1 MNDYFG
7 NEERLVED
15 TILAQAAEPCVVG
28 LRFQPIGKLYHFD
41 ASHFEDLQ
49 TGDFVV
55 VETSRGIQLGQIA
68 TFVKNPDRSAS
79 TGLKSI
85 IRIATPQDLLVH
97 QEWERLQREALALCR
112 TKATEL
118 RLVDVKIVSA
128 EFSLDGTRLMF
139 VYSSEEGEK
148 TDLKSLKKVMQRSYP
163 QTHVELHMV
172 GPRDVAK
179 SLGGMGACGLECRCC
194 SAFLTEFSPIS
205 IKMAKEQGI
214 SLTPTEITGMCGR
227 LRCCLVYEYE
237 QYVEARKQ
245 LPKRGK
251 MVISPRGNGK
261 VIDVVPL
268 KGIIIVELEQGG
280 QHEFFPED
288 LQPLEEY
295 DALKKAAGDSCEGCP
310 DEKRNMVRRAET
322 RKGKKKPHARTR

>member
-1 MNDYFG
+1 VAEN
-7 NEERLVED
+7 
-15 TILAQAAEPCVVG
+15 IQAPAPDISVVG

-41 ASHFEDLQ
+41 ASRFETLQ

-55 VETSRGIQLGQIA
+55 VETSRGIQLGQVA
-68 TFVKNPDRSAS
+68 LFVKNPDWSAGG
-79 TGLKSI
+79 GLKSI
-85 IRIATPQDLLVH
+85 MRIATPQDLLVH
-97 QEWERLQREALALCR
+97 QELEHQQKEALEVCR
-112 TKATEL
+112 SKAAEL
-118 RLVDVKIVSA
+118 RLVDVKIISA
-128 EFSLDGTRLMF
+128 EYSLDGSRLLF

-148 TDLKSLKKVMQRSYP
+148 ADLKSLKKSMQRLYP

-179 SLGGMGACGLECRCC
+179 TLGGMGACGLVCRCC
-194 SAFLTEFSPIS
+194 STFLTEFSPIS

-251 MVISPRGNGK
+251 MVTTPRGNGK
-261 VIDVVPL
+261 VIEVIPL
-268 KGIIIVELEQGG
+268 KNSVLVELEQGG
-280 QHEFFPED
+280 QHEFFQDE
-288 LQPLEEY
+288 LQPMEELE
-295 DALKKAAGDSCEGCP
+295 ALQNKAAGNCENCP
-310 DEKRNMVRRAET
+310 DDTRPAPGRVEARRGKRR
-322 RKGKKKPHARTR
+322 PHARNR

>member
-1 MNDYFG
+1 
-7 NEERLVED
+7 VED
-15 TILAQAAEPCVVG
+15 TNQVPAAEQVVVG

-41 ASHFEDLQ
+41 ASHFENLQ
-49 TGDFVV
+49 AGDYVV
-55 VETSRGIQLGQIA
+55 VETSRGVQLGKVA
-68 TFVKNPDRSAS
+68 LFVKNPDRSAT

-85 IRIATPQDLLVH
+85 MRIATPQDLLVH
-97 QEWERLQREALALCR
+97 QEWERQQIEALALCR
-112 TKATEL
+112 SKTAEL
-118 RLVDVKIVSA
+118 KLVDIKIVSA
-128 EFSLDGTRLMF
+128 EFSLDGSRLLF

-148 TDLKSLKKVMQRSYP
+148 TDLKSLKKVMQRAYP

-179 SLGGMGACGLECRCC
+179 TLGGMGACGLECRCC

-237 QYVEARKQ
+237 QYVEARRT

-251 MVISPRGNGK
+251 LVVTPRGNGK
-261 VIDVVPL
+261 VLDVVPL
-268 KGIIIVELEQGG
+268 KGTVLVELEQGG
-280 QHEFFPED
+280 QHEFLNEE
-288 LQPLEEY
+288 LQPLEEL
-295 DALKKAAGDSCEGCP
+295 DALKKAAGEGCENCP
-310 DEKRNMVRRAET
+310 EDMQLGMNKPESRKAKKR
-322 RKGKKKPHARTR
+322 PHARPR

>member
-1 MNDYFG
+1 MEN
-7 NEERLVED
+7 NIQAPVVE
-15 TILAQAAEPCVVG
+15 QRVVG

-41 ASHFEDLQ
+41 ASHFENLQ
-49 TGDFVV
+49 AGDYVV
-55 VETSRGIQLGQIA
+55 VETSRGIQLGQVAI
-68 TFVKNPDRSAS
+68 FVKNPDRS
-79 TGLKSI
+79 TTIGLKSI
-85 IRIATPQDLLVH
+85 MRIATPQDLLVH
-97 QEWERLQREALALCR
+97 QEWEHLQIEALALCR
-112 TKATEL
+112 LKASEL
-118 RLVDVKIVSA
+118 KLTDIKIVSA
-128 EFSLDGTRLMF
+128 EFSLDGTRLLF

-148 TDLKSLKKVMQRSYP
+148 TDLKSLKKVMQRAYP

-237 QYVEARKQ
+237 QYVEARKM

-251 MVISPRGNGK
+251 LVVTPRGNGK
-261 VIDVVPL
+261 VLDVEPL
-268 KGIIIVELEQGG
+268 KGTVFVELEQGG
-280 QHEFFPED
+280 HHEFFNEE
-288 LQPLEEY
+288 LQPLEELE
-295 DALKKAAGDSCEGCP
+295 ALQKAAGEGCENCP
-310 DEKRNMVRRAET
+310 EEIQPAIRKTESK
-322 RKGKKKPHARTR
+322 KGKKKPRARAR